1 MPIPQIVRI
10 DPRDLD
16 KNKAIGVSIP
26 FNGGGVFKSTFST
39 KDQIKSNLIN
49 LLLTYKGERV
59 LNPQFG
65 ADLPR
70 LLFEPINND
79 TLIKIE
85 NQIVTSVSTY
95 IPEITITNIEITP
108 DTDKNTIYVNVIYQ
122 LKLSGTTDNIIIDFS
137 TLQW

>member
-1 MPIPQIVRI
+1 MPIPQVVRI

-79 TLIKIE
+79 TLVKIE

-95 IPEITITNIEITP
+95 IPEITITNIEIIP
-108 DTDKNTIYVNVIYQ
+108 DTDENTIYVNVIYQ

-137 TLQW
+137 TLQ

>member
-1 MPIPQIVRI
+1 MPIPQVIRI

-16 KNKAIGVSIP
+16 KNKAIGIAIP

-49 LLLTYKGERV
+49 LLLTYKGERI
-59 LNPQFG
+59 LNPEFG

-70 LLFEPINND
+70 LLFEPINNE
-79 TLIKIE
+79 TLVKIE
-85 NQIVTSVSTY
+85 NQILTSVATY

-108 DTDKNTIYVNVIYQ
+108 DTDSNTIYVNVIYK
-122 LKLSGTTDNIIIDFS
+122 LKLSGTTDNILIDFS
-137 TLQW
+137 TLQ

>member
-1 MPIPQIVRI
+1 MPIPQVFRI

-16 KNKAIGVSIP
+16 NNKAIGVSIP

-70 LLFEPINND
+70 LLFEPINNE
-79 TLIKIE
+79 TLLKIE

-137 TLQW
+137 TLQ

>member
-1 MPIPQIVRI
+1 MAVQIAYQHPLDI
-10 DPRDLD
+10 DKRV
-16 KNKAIGVSIP
+16 AIGVSIP

-70 LLFEPINND
+70 LLFEPINNE
-79 TLIKIE
+79 TLLKIE

-137 TLQW
+137 TLQ

>member
-1 MPIPQIVRI
+1 MPIPQVVRI

-108 DTDKNTIYVNVIYQ
+108 DTDENTIYVNVIYQ

-137 TLQW
+137 TLQ

>member
-1 MPIPQIVRI
+1 MPIPQVVRI

-16 KNKAIGVSIP
+16 KNKAIGVSVP
-26 FNGGGVFKSTFST
+26 FNGKGVFKSTFST

-49 LLLTYKGERV
+49 LLLTYKGERI

-70 LLFEPINND
+70 LLFEPINNE
-79 TLIKIE
+79 TLLKIE
-85 NQIVTSVSTY
+85 NQIVTSVATY
-95 IPEITITNIEITP
+95 IPEIIITNIEITP

-137 TLQW
+137 TLQ